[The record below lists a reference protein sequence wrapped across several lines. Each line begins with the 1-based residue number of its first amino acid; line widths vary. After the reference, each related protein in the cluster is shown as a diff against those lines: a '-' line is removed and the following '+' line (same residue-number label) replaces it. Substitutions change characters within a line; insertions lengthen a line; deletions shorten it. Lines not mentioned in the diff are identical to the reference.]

1 MKILVLGCG
10 SIGKRHLTVLGLRR
24 DVTVAAFDPMPAAR
38 DAVSAI
44 SPDIVFF
51 ADEAAAFAWQP
62 HLVIVANPNH
72 CHRDA
77 TLKALAAGA
86 HVLCEKPLADTVANG
101 QAMVTAAERAG
112 RQLMVGYTCRFHPA
126 FAFLEEK
133 ARRGDFG
140 TLVGGRAMVGTYNT
154 ILCSKAAATNPMFGS
169 IIVDYTHELDML
181 GSIFGTA
188 REVVA
193 RANQLGDKPGIQCRP
208 SLAALLIEYHN
219 GALVT
224 VTMDYIQHPQRRLF
238 EIFGDRQSALYD
250 LQANT
255 VAIYDTDRDGHQLYH
270 FPASRNEVFALEH
283 EDAIGAAREDRP
295 GRVTGAQALAVLD
308 VAERAI
314 TQLPR

>member
-1 MKILVLGCG
+1 MKVLVLGCG
-10 SIGKRHLTVLGLRR
+10 SIGKRHLTVLGVRR
-24 DVTVAAFDPMPAAR
+24 DVTIAAFDPVPGTREAVAAINPA
-38 DAVSAI
+38 I
-44 SPDIVFF
+44 NFF

-62 HLVIVANPNH
+62 ELVIVANPNH
-72 CHRDA
+72 CHKDA

-101 QAMVTAAERAG
+101 RLMVAAAERAG
-112 RQLMVGYTCRFHPA
+112 RQLMVGYTCRYMPA

-154 ILCSKAAATNPMFGS
+154 IICSKAAATNPMFGS

-181 GSIFGTA
+181 GSIFGPA
-188 REVVA
+188 RDVIA
-193 RANQLGDKPGIQCRP
+193 RCNQLGNKPGIQCRP
-208 SLAALLIEYHN
+208 SLAAMLIEYQN

-224 VTMDYIQHPQRRLF
+224 VSMDYIQHPQRRLF
-238 EIFGDRQSALYD
+238 EVFGDRQSALFD
-250 LQANT
+250 LQTNT
-255 VAIYDTDRDGHQLYH
+255 VSIFDTDRDGQQVHH

-283 EDAIGAAREDRP
+283 EDAIGAARANRP
-295 GRVTGAQALAVLD
+295 ARVTGVQALAVLE

-314 TQLPR
+314 NQLPH